1 MSKMKIL
8 VVDDQSLF
16 AESLRTSLNH
26 YAEDMNVVG
35 IARNG
40 KEALEMAAEY
50 QPDVILMDIK
60 MPEMDGVEAVREIK
74 PKYPDIRIIMLSTYH
89 EDMLVRSALSAGASG
104 YLLKDISPTELI
116 TAVRALGS
124 GIMQISPDIVR
135 QLVQERYIPSVA
147 LPAAAVEKRPAAQN
161 GIDENS
167 FEWLDSL
174 TRREREIFTLLVL
187 GYENEQIADKFDLA
201 LQTVR
206 NQVSTI
212 YSKLGVKNR
221 FEIIRLANKSRN

>member
-1 MSKMKIL
+1 
-8 VVDDQSLF
+8 
-16 AESLRTSLNH
+16 
-26 YAEDMNVVG
+26 MNVAG

-40 KEALEMAAEY
+40 KEAIAMTAEY

-116 TAVRALGS
+116 TAIRALGS

-135 QLVQERYIPSVA
+135 QLVQERYSPSAVS
-147 LPAAAVEKRPAAQN
+147 PAAAEEAPAGQG
-161 GIDENS
+161 GINEDS

-221 FEIIRLANKSRN
+221 FEIIRLANRSRN